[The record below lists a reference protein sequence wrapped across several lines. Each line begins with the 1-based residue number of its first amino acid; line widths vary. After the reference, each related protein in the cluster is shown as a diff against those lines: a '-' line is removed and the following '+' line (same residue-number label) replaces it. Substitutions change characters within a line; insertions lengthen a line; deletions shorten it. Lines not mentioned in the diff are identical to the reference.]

1 MENLG
6 KTFVMVIDPCDFDM
20 KQQKVFHSDFGFVI
34 VTPSEFFR
42 DSMIRL
48 CKECHSVRIRNFG
61 PKIITRARKRM
72 REFVNKSIKTE
83 RDFLELVAML
93 FDIAYYTAVSHDKVA
108 HLRKFIAIEGAT
120 PKYFGFVGSK
130 DYNSF
135 DIISK
140 IQEKIES
147 TKDENETGSCF
158 EIYQVKN

>member
-6 KTFVMVIDPCDFDM
+6 KTYLMVIDPHDFNM

-42 DSMIRL
+42 DSMTKL
-48 CKECHSVRIRNFG
+48 CIECHGVRKRNFS
-61 PKIITRARKRM
+61 PKIITSARKRM
-72 REFVNKSIKTE
+72 KGFVNKSIKTE
-83 RDFLELVAML
+83 HEFLELVAML

-108 HLRKFIAIEGAT
+108 HLRKFIVIEGAT
-120 PKYFGFVGSK
+120 PKYLGFVGSK
-130 DYNSF
+130 NYNSF

-147 TKDENETGSCF
+147 TKDENATGSCF